1 MAKTATINIQIEPE
15 IKADVEKLFSSFGI
29 TISDAVNI
37 FLRKLLMEGGLPFD
51 VKQPRYNAET
61 EAAMQEAR
69 NIAAGMV
76 PAKLMKKRG
85 KNLKLLQE
93 VIDILFEGKLLDA
106 KYKDHAL
113 VGNYIGF
120 RECHIQPD

>member
-1 MAKTATINIQIEPE
+1 MAKTAMINIQIEPE

-76 PAKLMKKRG
+76 PAKRYVNVK
-85 KNLKLLQE
+85 E
-93 VIDILFEGKLLDA
+93 LFEDLG
-106 KYKDHAL
+106 
-113 VGNYIGF
+113 V
-120 RECHIQPD
+120 

>member
-1 MAKTATINIQIEPE
+1 MAKTAMINIRIEPE

-29 TISDAVNI
+29 TVSDAVNI
-37 FLRKLLMEGGLPFD
+37 FLRKSLMEGGLPFD

-76 PAKLMKKRG
+76 PAKRYANAK
-85 KNLKLLQE
+85 E
-93 VIDILFEGKLLDA
+93 LFEDLG
-106 KYKDHAL
+106 
-113 VGNYIGF
+113 V
-120 RECHIQPD
+120 